1 MERERPDIQERLRVI
16 FMLIVLAL
24 TWILLVFLLR
34 LTDI

>member
-1 MERERPDIQERLRVI
+1 MERERPDIQERLRES